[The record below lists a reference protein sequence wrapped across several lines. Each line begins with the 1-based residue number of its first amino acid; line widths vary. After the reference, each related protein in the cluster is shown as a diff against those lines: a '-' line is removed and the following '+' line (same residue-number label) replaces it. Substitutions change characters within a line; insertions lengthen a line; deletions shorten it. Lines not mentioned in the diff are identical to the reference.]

1 MASSIKPQDYEL
13 LSAYLDG
20 ELSEAERKTL
30 EARLSAEPSL
40 AAGLNDLRVTIQ
52 IVRAAPR
59 LKSPR
64 NFTLDPARY
73 GTRKRWWER
82 YGLMQ
87 FAGALGAFA
96 SLLLIV
102 FALATTQN

>member
-1 MASSIKPQDYEL
+1 MASSIRPQDYEL

-30 EARLSAEPSL
+30 EARLTAEPSL
-40 AAGLNDLRVTIQ
+40 TAALNDLRVTIQ
-52 IVRAAPR
+52 VMRAAPR

-73 GTRKRWWER
+73 GTRARKRWWER

-96 SLLLIV
+96 
-102 FALATTQN
+102 ALV